1 MGEKKRKFD
10 SIEEEVTFLREEVVR
25 LRKRNNALNVT
36 NKEFRQKIQIL
47 LDGKKEGEELLNK
60 KIELLEEELKGEKNK
75 SLWTRIFG

>member
-36 NKEFRQKIQIL
+36 NKELRQKNQIL
-47 LDGKKEGEELLNK
+47 LDVKKEGEELLNK

>member
-10 SIEEEVTFLREEVVR
+10 SIEEEVTFLRRQVAG
-25 LRKRNNALNVT
+25 LRNRNNALNVT
-36 NKEFRQKIQIL
+36 NKELRQKIQAL
-47 LDGKKEGEELLNK
+47 LDVKKEGEELLNK

>member
-10 SIEEEVTFLREEVVR
+10 SIEEEVTFLRRQVAG
-25 LRKRNNALNVT
+25 LRNRNNALNVT
-36 NKEFRQKIQIL
+36 NKELRQKIQAL
-47 LDGKKEGEELLNK
+47 LDEKKEGEELLNK

>member
-36 NKEFRQKIQIL
+36 NKELRQKNQIF
-47 LDGKKEGEELLNK
+47 LDEKKEGEELLNK

>member
-36 NKEFRQKIQIL
+36 NKELRQKIQAL
-47 LDGKKEGEELLNK
+47 LDEKKEGEELLNK

>member
-25 LRKRNNALNVT
+25 LRKRNNALNIT
-36 NKEFRQKIQIL
+36 NKELRQKNQIL
-47 LDGKKEGEELLNK
+47 LDEKKEGEELLNK

>member
-36 NKEFRQKIQIL
+36 NKELRQKIQIL

>member
-10 SIEEEVTFLREEVVR
+10 SIEEEVTFLRRQVAG
-25 LRKRNNALNVT
+25 LRNRNNALNVT
-36 NKEFRQKIQIL
+36 NKELRQKIQIL
-47 LDGKKEGEELLNK
+47 LDEKKEGEELLNK

>member
-36 NKEFRQKIQIL
+36 NKELRQKIQAL
-47 LDGKKEGEELLNK
+47 SDEKKEGEELLNK

>member
-25 LRKRNNALNVT
+25 MRKRNNALNVT
-36 NKEFRQKIQIL
+36 NKELRQKNQIL
-47 LDGKKEGEELLNK
+47 LDEKKEGEELLNK
-60 KIELLEEELKGEKNK
+60 KIELLEEELKGEKTK

>member
-10 SIEEEVTFLREEVVR
+10 SIEEEVTFLRRQVAG
-25 LRKRNNALNVT
+25 LRNRNNALNVT
-36 NKEFRQKIQIL
+36 NKELRQKNQIL
-47 LDGKKEGEELLNK
+47 LDEKKEGEELLNK

>member
-1 MGEKKRKFD
+1 M
-10 SIEEEVTFLREEVVR
+10 VR

-36 NKEFRQKIQIL
+36 NKELRQKNQIL
-47 LDGKKEGEELLNK
+47 LDEKKEGEELLNI

>member
-36 NKEFRQKIQIL
+36 NKELRQKNQIL
-47 LDGKKEGEELLNK
+47 SDEKKEGEELLNK

>member
-36 NKEFRQKIQIL
+36 NKDLRQKNQIL
-47 LDGKKEGEELLNK
+47 LDEKKEGEELLNK

>member
-36 NKEFRQKIQIL
+36 NKELRQKNQIL
-47 LDGKKEGEELLNK
+47 LDEKKEGEELLNK
-60 KIELLEEELKGEKNK
+60 KIGLLEEELKGEKNK

>member
-10 SIEEEVTFLREEVVR
+10 SIEEEVTFLRRQVAG
-25 LRKRNNALNVT
+25 LRNRNNALNVT
-36 NKEFRQKIQIL
+36 NKELRQKIQIL

-60 KIELLEEELKGEKNK
+60 KIELLEEELKGEKTK

>member
-10 SIEEEVTFLREEVVR
+10 SIEEEVTFLRRQVAG
-25 LRKRNNALNVT
+25 LRNRNNALNVT
-36 NKEFRQKIQIL
+36 NKELRQKIQIL

>member
-10 SIEEEVTFLREEVVR
+10 SIEEEVTFLRRQVAG
-25 LRKRNNALNVT
+25 LRNRNNALNVT
-36 NKEFRQKIQIL
+36 YKELRQKIQIL
-47 LDGKKEGEELLNK
+47 LDEKKEGEELLNK

>member
-36 NKEFRQKIQIL
+36 NKELRQKNQIL
-47 LDGKKEGEELLNK
+47 LGEKKEGEELLNK

>member
-36 NKEFRQKIQIL
+36 NKELRQKNQIL
-47 LDGKKEGEELLNK
+47 LEEKKEGEELLNK
-60 KIELLEEELKGEKNK
+60 KIALL
-75 SLWTRIFG
+75 